1 MRVLLVGHA
10 CGPERG
16 SEPGMTW
23 NFAWQL
29 SLTHEVWVMTDPQF
43 KEDTERYLNSHPNPN
58 LHFVWVSLPAHL
70 DPRQSVD
77 SEKGLRLHY
86 VLWQRAV
93 LKEARRLHG
102 VHNFHLVHHL
112 SWGTIS
118 APPLLW
124 QLPIPFVWGPVGG
137 AQTAPAA
144 FRCYFGQTW
153 HRELFRTFRVKV
165 MTRLP
170 ALRKAVRRSAMILST
185 NPETTRALT
194 AAGATRVQPYFNIGV
209 PEELM
214 ALKAAP
220 KKQRA
225 LTFLWAGRLIPLK
238 GLALALEAMARLE
251 RSLPVRLRVVG
262 DGPLREEMSIMAQ
275 SLGIGDRVDFVG
287 AVPWKQMAEY
297 YSQADAFLFTSL
309 RDSSG
314 SVLLEAMAY
323 HLPILTLDH
332 QGAGALVQPE
342 SGIKVPVT
350 NPEETVRAL
359 ADSMRTLAQ
368 SPELRHRM
376 GEAGWAEAQRM
387 GWNSK
392 AEQMTRWYEEVV
404 ARHRNN
410 GRRVSYA
417 AL

>member
-1 MRVLLVGHA
+1 
-10 CGPERG
+10 
-16 SEPGMTW
+16 MTW

-29 SLTHEVWVMTDPQF
+29 SLSHEVWVMTDPQF
-43 KEDTERYLNSHPNPN
+43 KEDTERYLKSHPNPN
-58 LHFVWVSLPAHL
+58 LHFAWVSLPAL
-70 DPRQSVD
+70 LEPRQSVD

-102 VHNFHLVHHL
+102 VHNFDLVHHL

-137 AQTAPAA
+137 AQTAPTA
-144 FRCYFGQTW
+144 FRRYFGQTW
-153 HRELFRTFRVKV
+153 RSELFRTFRVKV

-194 AAGATRVQPYFNIGV
+194 AAGADRVQPYFNIGV

-214 ALKAAP
+214 ALP
-220 KKQRA
+220 SPPEEREEV
-225 LTFLWAGRLIPLK
+225 TFLWAGRLIPLK
-238 GLALALEAMARLE
+238 GLSLALEALAQIE
-251 RSLPVRLRVVG
+251 RSLPVRLQIVG
-262 DGPLREEMSIMAQ
+262 DGPLKEEMSNMARTL
-275 SLGIGDRVDFVG
+275 SISDRVEFVG
-287 AVPWKQMAEY
+287 AVPWKQMTEY

-314 SVLLEAMAY
+314 TVLLEAMAY

-332 QGAGALVQPE
+332 QGAGALVQPR

-350 NPEETVRAL
+350 NPEETVKAL
-359 ADSMRTLAQ
+359 ADGMRRLAQ
-368 SPELRHRM
+368 SPGLRRRM
-376 GEAGWAEAQRM
+376 GAAGWAEAQTM
-387 GWNSK
+387 GWGAK
-392 AEQMTRWYEEVV
+392 AKQMTRWYEEVL

-410 GRRVSYA
+410 GRHVSYA

>member
-1 MRVLLVGHA
+1 
-10 CGPERG
+10 
-16 SEPGMTW
+16 MTW

-29 SLTHEVWVMTDPQF
+29 SLSHEVWVMTDPQF
-43 KEDTERYLNSHPNPN
+43 REDIERYLKSRPNPN
-58 LHFVWVSLPAHL
+58 LHFAWVSLPALL

-102 VHNFHLVHHL
+102 IHNFDLVHHV

-124 QLPIPFVWGPVGG
+124 RLPIPFVWGPVGG
-137 AQTAPAA
+137 AQTAPMA
-144 FRCYFGQTW
+144 FRGYFGPTW

-170 ALRKAVRRSAMILST
+170 ALRKAVRRTAMILST
-185 NPETTRALT
+185 NPETTRALK
-194 AAGATRVQPYFNIGV
+194 AAGATRVQPCFNVGV

-214 ALKAAP
+214 ALAP
-220 KKQRA
+220 LPKEQPEV
-225 LTFLWAGRLIPLK
+225 TFLWAGRLIPLK
-238 GLALALEAMARLE
+238 GLSLALEALAQVE

-262 DGPLREEMSIMAQ
+262 DGPLKEEMSSLAL
-275 SLGIGDRVDFVG
+275 SLGISDRVDFVG
-287 AVPWKQMAEY
+287 AVPWKQMSEY

-314 SVLLEAMAY
+314 TVLLEAMAY
-323 HLPILTLDH
+323 RLPVLTLDH

-350 NPEETVRAL
+350 NPEETVKAL
-359 ADSMRTLAQ
+359 ADGMCRLAH
-368 SPELRHRM
+368 SPELRRRM
-376 GEAGWAEAQRM
+376 GEAGWEEAQTM
-387 GWNSK
+387 GWDAK
-392 AEQMTRWYEEVV
+392 AKQMTRWYEEVV
-404 ARHRNN
+404 ARHRN
-410 GRRVSYA
+410 GVRAVSYA
-417 AL
+417 AI